1 MDGDPLVAAVLNGDE
16 YDVRKLLEDGADPES
31 VDERGVSVLCLA
43 VAAFKSPVAG
53 ELKSG
58 GADAL
63 RRLDDGS
70 TPLLRAVDSGSVGL
84 VFGLLGDVAL
94 LDGATRAELLAR
106 AREWHERG
114 PVAVL
119 RERTGS
125 PDPVET
131 VRVRDAEWFTEY
143 HEIRLGG
150 TAVRDGHTGVLTF
163 LEKRFGLRPGFGEL
177 AARACALEHPDG
189 ECASWWEI
197 TSALAERQDDETW
210 EAAAALR
217 AHPDPLYRRFG
228 TDVMGFLGTWDQE
241 SEDPSPFARRNL
253 EFFLDRAAEEEHPEV
268 LAEVLAGLGDH
279 EDPRIEPLGLSR
291 LAHPDPRV
299 RLVVPRTLERRA
311 LDDRGRWAYA
321 TPEGLDAVLVLARDS
336 DAAVRELVAHDLA
349 TSNDSAPAV
358 GDALAVLLDDERQTT
373 RMWAV
378 FGLAVRD
385 DPRCVDG
392 AARVGP
398 VAGRAAWSWIL
409 DAPDRYEE
417 RRREREAADGAG

>member
-1 MDGDPLVAAVLNGDE
+1 MDGNPLVAAVLSGDE
-16 YDVRKLLEDGADPES
+16 CHVRNLLEDGADPES
-31 VDERGVSVLCLA
+31 ADERGTSVLCLA
-43 VAAFKSPVAG
+43 VTGFKSLVAG
-53 ELKSG
+53 QLKYA

-84 VFGLLGDVAL
+84 VLSLLDASL
-94 LDGATRAELLAR
+94 LDGAARAELLAR

-125 PDPVET
+125 PGPVET
-131 VRVRDAEWFTEY
+131 VRVRDGEWFTEY

-150 TAVRDGHTGVLTF
+150 TTVRDGHTGVLTL
-163 LEKRFGLRPGFGEL
+163 LEKHFGLRPGFDEL
-177 AARACALEHPDG
+177 AARACALDHPDG
-189 ECASWWEI
+189 EYASWWEI
-197 TSALAERQDDETW
+197 TSTLAERQDERTW

-228 TDVMGFLGTWDQE
+228 ADVVGFLGTWDQE
-241 SEDPSPFARRNL
+241 SDDPAPFGRRNL
-253 EFFLDRAAEEEHPEV
+253 EFFLDWAAEEEHPEV
-268 LAEVLAGLGDH
+268 LAEVLACLSDH

-299 RLVVPRTLERRA
+299 RRAVPKLLERRA
-311 LDDRGRWAYA
+311 PGDRGEWAHA
-321 TPEGLDAVLVLARDS
+321 TPEGLDAMLVLARDPDS
-336 DAAVRELVAHDLA
+336 AVRGLVAHDLA
-349 TSNDSAPAV
+349 TGGDTAPAV
-358 GDALAVLLDDERQTT
+358 GDALAGLVGDEEQTT
-373 RMWAV
+373 RIWAV

-398 VAGRAAWSWIL
+398 VAEYAAWSWIL
-409 DAPDRYEE
+409 DAPDRYEQ
-417 RRREREAADGAG
+417 RRRDRAAAEAG